1 MGQLSND
8 VGYITG
14 INKNMILNAL
24 SGAGSNNKYLA
35 GDGTFYTISYSEI
48 SGTPNLSVY
57 VKKAGDTMSGDL
69 TIRKT
74 EPALILSGSRQW
86 SIYEASGDLG
96 FRNGNT
102 LAAYFSGSNNGTLLI
117 YNDLIAHGDVVAYS
131 SSGITD
137 LAVVASSSTY
147 GLVKYDGN
155 TIRVNS
161 SGQLYVASGGGGG
174 RFCRMER
181 YYRQA
186 IMDRIVQAI
195 LCWSEISSKPS
206 WIGSSKPSYL
216 MERNKCKAVWTCNI
230 C

>member
-1 MGQLSND
+1 MSYDKATKILTWKKGSTFALRTEIPTRLGQLSND

-48 SGTPNLSVY
+48 SRNAELVCIRQKSRGYDVRRSDNTENGT
-57 VKKAGDTMSGDL
+57 
-69 TIRKT
+69 
-74 EPALILSGSRQW
+74 ALILSGSRQW

-155 TIRVNS
+155 TIRVNHLGS
-161 SGQLYVASGGGGG
+161 CMSLLEVGAAVLSPGTILPASHHG
-174 RFCRMER
+174 
-181 YYRQA
+181 
-186 IMDRIVQAI
+186 
-195 LCWSEISSKPS
+195 
-206 WIGSSKPSYL
+206 
-216 MERNKCKAVWTCNI
+216 
-230 C
+230 